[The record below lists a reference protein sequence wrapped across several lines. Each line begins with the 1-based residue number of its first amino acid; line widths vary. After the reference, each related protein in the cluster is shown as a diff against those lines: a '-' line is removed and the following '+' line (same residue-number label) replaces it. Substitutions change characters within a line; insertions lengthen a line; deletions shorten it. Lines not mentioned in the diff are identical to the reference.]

1 MQKPTLLV
9 LLVLCLLWQPVA
21 AMAES
26 DRVALVVGNASYRHA
41 TQLSNP
47 INDAT
52 LIADK
57 LTDLGFRVHLVRDA
71 SFEKFT
77 AALRKFE
84 TDLKS
89 ASTGMFYYA
98 GHGMQFREENFL
110 LATDAAIIDQ
120 QDVVTSG
127 KNLNEIIGMM
137 ETHVPLSLVFIDA
150 CRNNPF
156 ADNLRQKLAGRARAL
171 GLSRGLAIPEQ
182 TANSLV
188 AFATKPNEVA
198 LDGDT
203 HNSPFTTALAKHIV
217 TPNIEVSTM
226 LKRVTRDVLEATGHQ
241 QRPEVVASMSSEFYF
256 FHNSALV
263 APVVSYDNDVE
274 REAAATLALKEAV
287 RNNTVIGY
295 RTILEQFPKTAASDV
310 ADSLLKELQQ
320 EKTSGTSRASQE
332 QTELTVSA
340 QTLLDR
346 MSEASRTGA
355 PLTVASTAPD
365 VIEQSLGL
373 GIEGYRKIQTALN
386 MLGHD
391 AGTEDGVFGAKSRS
405 ALREFQ
411 IATKIEDTGY
421 VDQKAL
427 LQLIK
432 VFEETPKVLDGLWQL
447 QVHRFNQHPEDPH
460 QVNARTHL
468 SSADL
473 RFRDGQFFLL
483 DWTNLAGAS
492 RQDDRNPFANFRG
505 VVSQDKKLTLRLEAD
520 YLFGKRKVRS
530 VEILGTLPDF
540 VAYGSTLGFT
550 GPRLER
556 NGPKDEMWVRI
567 ELKRIPPKKTN

>member
-9 LLVLCLLWQPVA
+9 LLVLCPLWQPVA

-84 TDLKS
+84 TDLQS

-203 HNSPFTTALAKHIV
+203 HNSPFTTALANHIV

-263 APVVSYDNDVE
+263 APVVTYDNDVE

-373 GIEGYRKIQTALN
+373 GIEGYGKIQTALN

-447 QVHRFNQHPEDPH
+447 QVHRFNPHPEDPH